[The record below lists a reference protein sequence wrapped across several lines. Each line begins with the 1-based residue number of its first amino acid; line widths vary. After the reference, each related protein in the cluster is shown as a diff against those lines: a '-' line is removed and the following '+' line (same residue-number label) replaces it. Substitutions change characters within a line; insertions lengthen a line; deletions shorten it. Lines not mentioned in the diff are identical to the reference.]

1 MTHSSRCPY
10 LCIQGL
16 GPFLK
21 SPCLWS
27 LCILTKL
34 LRIISGPSRWVFHL
48 PPPSSKC
55 SHNSLGFHCPTQ
67 ASPTHRTR
75 PCPLLVTWG
84 KSLMHRCLTPL
95 IYDSSLRP
103 AAPKDEIFLFHHS
116 TLSTHITWRSCGA
129 QVLYLCQRPW
139 VSTWLCLARHLAT
152 QAPVLG
158 LK

>member
-116 TLSTHITWRSCGA
+116 TLSTHMTGHVGPKSCTSVRGLGSLPGFA
-129 QVLYLCQRPW
+129 WPDTLPPRPQCW
-139 VSTWLCLARHLAT
+139 A
-152 QAPVLG
+152 
-158 LK
+158 